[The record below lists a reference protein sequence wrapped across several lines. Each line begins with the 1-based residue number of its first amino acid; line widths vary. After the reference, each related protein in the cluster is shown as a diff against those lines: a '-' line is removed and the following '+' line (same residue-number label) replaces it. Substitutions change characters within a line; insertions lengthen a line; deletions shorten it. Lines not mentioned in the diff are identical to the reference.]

1 MKWLFPTLNQA
12 LRDEIS
18 LLQKQLQMAQNGN
31 AKRSEKLKKSVSK
44 SSINHPLDN
53 SGDSGLDLDDLEAKL
68 NAQSELTK
76 SQKVKLEESN
86 NAIKQLE
93 TMVKQLR
100 LEKEDLTAKVADLK
114 KTKEKMNDV
123 KNKAESR
130 KKMSDQLAKE
140 VTDLKAQLA
149 EAEKLAKGFLFYLKI
164 VLFSYFKITF
174 FLFLFSNLEAL
185 LLNKVDIILTLLK
198 TLKSSQSK
206 NRMHFS
212 KT

>member
-1 MKWLFPTLNQA
+1 MFPSLNQA

-86 NAIKQLE
+86 SAIKQLE

-149 EAEKLAKGFLFYLKI
+149 EAEKLAKGSLYKKCLVFLFQNHFVLNSILKL
-164 VLFSYFKITF
+164 VCAFVK
-174 FLFLFSNLEAL
+174 
-185 LLNKVDIILTLLK
+185 
-198 TLKSSQSK
+198 
-206 NRMHFS
+206 
-212 KT
+212 

>member
-1 MKWLFPTLNQA
+1 MKCLFPTLNQA

-86 NAIKQLE
+86 SAIKQLE